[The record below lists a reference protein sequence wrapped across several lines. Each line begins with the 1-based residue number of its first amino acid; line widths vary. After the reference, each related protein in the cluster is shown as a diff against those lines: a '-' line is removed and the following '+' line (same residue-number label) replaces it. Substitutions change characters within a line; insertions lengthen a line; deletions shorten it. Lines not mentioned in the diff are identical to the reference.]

1 MVHVD
6 DVREGP
12 EAMQASQQVAPF
24 QSVGEGIEEE
34 QGEATEDEGLDRRLT
49 SATQSTDPARTR
61 RGRRRERPTSTDSGR
76 EDEASVTSVAA
87 TAARRAGS
95 RGN

>member
-1 MVHVD
+1 MLHLGTGQVHCHRGIRGFEIGPEPLGILGQLVHVD

-34 QGEATEDEGLDRRLT
+34 QGEATEDEGRC
-49 SATQSTDPARTR
+49 
-61 RGRRRERPTSTDSGR
+61 
-76 EDEASVTSVAA
+76 V
-87 TAARRAGS
+87 
-95 RGN
+95 